1 MNKTIYGIS
10 LGPGTD
16 TMTLKAA
23 ELLQK
28 ADVILLSGSTN
39 YNNPTEVKNI
49 LDKIGC
55 GHKLIPF
62 TMPASSDR
70 EAHGLHTK
78 NFAKKCA
85 DFINSGKKTVYVTM
99 GDITIYTSFG
109 ELHKILKDMGID
121 LQAITGVPSFM
132 APAAAIGRA
141 LVEWNENFC
150 LVPMPKT
157 TEALVEYVKNFDSVL
172 IMKIYDDGEILK
184 QFLENTSLTIAVMVI
199 NASKDSEKICDLLTT
214 FPENENIGM
223 SVVLLR
229 K

>member
-10 LGPGTD
+10 LGPGLE

-23 ELLQK
+23 KFLKE
-28 ADVILLSGSTN
+28 ADVILLSGSSN
-39 YNNPTEVKNI
+39 YNNPSEVKDI

-55 GHKLIPF
+55 GSKLIAF

-70 EAHGLHTK
+70 DAHGQHTK

-85 DFINSGKKTVYVTM
+85 DFVNSGKKTVYVTM
-99 GDITIYTSFG
+99 GDITVYTSFG
-109 ELHKILKDMGID
+109 ELHRL
-121 LQAITGVPSFM
+121 LQNVNIHLEAVTGVSAFM

-141 LVEWNENFC
+141 LVEWNEKFC

-157 TEALVEYVKNFDSVL
+157 VDELGEYVEKFNSVV

-184 QFLENTSLTIAVMVI
+184 QFLKNIKLNVAVMVI
-199 NASKDSEKICDLLTT
+199 NAYKDDEKIYDLLST